1 MQMRLQNGNGN
12 GLVFFAATISQ
23 LVPCAI
29 QEQMVTLHQPTQIK
43 PGIDLI
49 GRAGSNI
56 LT

>member
-43 PGIDLI
+43 PGIDWLC
-49 GRAGSNI
+49 R
-56 LT
+56 